1 MMEYNTELTED
12 DREAIMDAME
22 AGELPHV
29 PDVCALLND
38 AALADRLARVVD
50 GITRALYEQGLS
62 LIDVTTDDDGDEV
75 EILIAPV
82 ED

>member
-1 MMEYNTELTED
+1 MEYNTELTED
-12 DREAIMDAME
+12 DRESIMDAME

-50 GITRALYEQGLS
+50 GITRSLYKQGLN
-62 LIDVTTDDDGDEV
+62 LIDVSTDDDGDQL
-75 EILIAPV
+75 EILIVPV
-82 ED
+82 DD